1 MAEDTTAKKKVPVWI
16 WIVAVVAG
24 LALLGTIFG
33 GGDSEEEAS
42 EAEASQVQPED
53 TADAAEAEESV
64 EPAEAG
70 ADSVLL
76 RMAVIDETSG
86 GVPEDFEVWIRGTGS
101 WFFSQDSIQ
110 EDAGPFPV
118 AEPASFFIYPQG
130 RDSTEIEVSVEIS
143 EDVIPGSTRDTIFIT
158 VFDDEVEISGTSI
171 PGGEVRFS
179 R

>member
-1 MAEDTTAKKKVPVWI
+1 MSEDISAKRKIPVWI

-33 GGDSEEEAS
+33 GGESGDGAS
-42 EAEASQVQPED
+42 ETEASQVQSED
-53 TADAAEAEESV
+53 TTGTEEPEESV
-64 EPAEAG
+64 EPDESA

-86 GVPEDFEVWIRGTGS
+86 GVPDDFEVWIRGTGS
-101 WFFSQDSIQ
+101 WFFAQDSVT
-110 EDAGPFPV
+110 EEAGPFAV

-130 RDSTEIEVSVEIS
+130 RDSTEIEVSVEVS
-143 EDVIPGSTRDTIFIT
+143 EEVIPGSTRDTIFIT
-158 VFDDEVEISGTSI
+158 VFDDELEVSGTSI